1 MKKTSLD
8 LYLLLPV
15 KNFIEKQ
22 TSVGLLLIFSAVL
35 AMIIANSPLAE
46 GYHSLWKQYIHI
58 GFNDYLIRKN
68 LLHWI
73 NDGLMS
79 MFFFLVGLELKREIM
94 HGELSKIR
102 GAMLPVMAAV
112 GGMIIPALIYLG
124 FNSGSTAASGWG
136 IPMATDIAFALGIL
150 YLLGDRVP
158 LSLKV
163 FLTAIAIVDDLGA
176 VLVIAFFYTSDLSW
190 ESLALA
196 AFFLIILISANYIG
210 IRNTFFYAIMGIGG
224 LWLAVLL
231 SGVHATIAAV
241 LAAFA
246 IPTSRRINTPVF
258 LRKVKWLSNEIR
270 KIRLSHKNEPEE
282 ATEHE
287 ISHTIEKF
295 SSLAEDATPPLQRLE
310 HALHPF
316 VSFVVLP
323 IFAFANAGVTIT
335 AESLGFF
342 TSPVTA
348 GVILGL
354 LLGKFF
360 GIVLFT
366 RAMVFFKL
374 SSLPKGVKWSHIYG
388 VGILAAI
395 GFTMSLF
402 ITELAFADEV
412 FMIQAKIGILSA
424 SLIAGILG
432 YLYLNFISKKK
443 TSKPKVPQVKIKDNI
458 KVQNRERTT
467 HVIPMRENMM
477 KIVK

>member
-1 MKKTSLD
+1 MKKSSLD

-22 TSVGLLLIFSAVL
+22 TSVGLLLIFSAIL

-46 GYHSLWKQYIHI
+46 SYHSLWEQYIHI
-58 GFNDYLIRKN
+58 GFNDYIIRKN

-79 MFFFLVGLELKREIM
+79 MFFFLVGLELKREII

-102 GAMLPVMAAV
+102 GAMLPVAAAV
-112 GGMIIPALIYLG
+112 GGMIIPALIYFSLNNG
-124 FNSGSTAASGWG
+124 TPAASGWG

-196 AFFLIILISANYIG
+196 AFFLILLLSANYIG

-224 LWLAVLL
+224 LWMAVLL

-246 IPTSRRINTPVF
+246 IPTSRRINTSVF
-258 LRKVKWLSNEIR
+258 LRKVIWLSNEIK
-270 KIRLSHKNEPEE
+270 KIGVSYKNEPEK
-282 ATEHE
+282 AAEHE
-287 ISHTIEKF
+287 ISNTIEKF
-295 SSLAEDATPPLQRLE
+295 SSLADDATPPLQRLE
-310 HALHPF
+310 RALHPF

-335 AESLGFF
+335 SDSLGFF
-342 TSPVTA
+342 TSPVTV

-354 LLGKFF
+354 
-360 GIVLFT
+360 
-366 RAMVFFKL
+366 
-374 SSLPKGVKWSHIYG
+374 
-388 VGILAAI
+388 
-395 GFTMSLF
+395 
-402 ITELAFADEV
+402 
-412 FMIQAKIGILSA
+412 
-424 SLIAGILG
+424 
-432 YLYLNFISKKK
+432 
-443 TSKPKVPQVKIKDNI
+443 
-458 KVQNRERTT
+458 
-467 HVIPMRENMM
+467 
-477 KIVK
+477 

>member
-1 MKKTSLD
+1 MKKSTLD
-8 LYLLLPV
+8 LYLLLPI
-15 KNFIEKQ
+15 KSFIEKQ
-22 TSVGLLLIFSAVL
+22 TSVGLLLIFSAIL
-35 AMIIANSPLAE
+35 AMIIANSPLADS
-46 GYHSLWKQYIHI
+46 YHALWKQYIHI
-58 GFNDYLIRKN
+58 GFNDNIIRKN

-102 GAMLPVMAAV
+102 EALLPVMAAV
-112 GGMIIPALIYLG
+112 GGMIIPALIYYSL
-124 FNSGSTAASGWG
+124 NSGTPAVSGWG

-150 YLLGDRVP
+150 YLLGDKVP

-176 VLVIAFFYTSDLSW
+176 VLVIAFFYTSDLSF
-190 ESLALA
+190 ENLGMA
-196 AFFLIILISANYIG
+196 AFFLMILLSANYIG
-210 IRNTFFYAIMGIGG
+210 IRNTLFYAVMGIGG
-224 LWLAVLL
+224 LWLAILL

-258 LRKVKWLSNEIR
+258 LRKVKWLTNEIKKVR
-270 KIRLSHKNEPEE
+270 GAYKNDLEE
-282 ATEHE
+282 DQE

-295 SSLAEDATPPLQRLE
+295 SSLAVAATPPLQRLE

-335 AESLGFF
+335 SESLQFF
-342 TSPVTA
+342 TSPVTL

-354 LLGKFF
+354 LFGKFF

-366 RAMVFFKL
+366 RAMVWFKVCK
-374 SSLPKGVKWSHIYG
+374 LPKGVKWPHIYG

-402 ITELAFADEV
+402 ITELAFVNEDHMV
-412 FMIQAKIGILSA
+412 QAKIGILSA
-424 SLIAGILG
+424 SLLAGVLG
-432 YLYLNFISKKK
+432 YFYLNYIGKKGAV
-443 TSKPKVPQVKIKDNI
+443 KPDAPERKKSATENDTEKQPLKPV
-458 KVQNRERTT
+458 RESY
-467 HVIPMRENMM
+467 ME
-477 KIVK
+477 IV

>member
-1 MKKTSLD
+1 MKKSSLD

-46 GYHSLWKQYIHI
+46 SYHSLWKQYIHI

-102 GAMLPVMAAV
+102 GAMLPVAAAL
-112 GGMIIPALIYLG
+112 GGMIVPALIYFSLNNATPAEG
-124 FNSGSTAASGWG
+124 GWG

-190 ESLALA
+190 ESLGLA
-196 AFFLIILISANYIG
+196 AFFLIILLSANYIG

-246 IPTSRRINTPVF
+246 IPTSRRINTPLF
-258 LRKVKWLSNEIR
+258 LRKVKWLSNEIK

-282 ATEHE
+282 AAEQD

-323 IFAFANAGVTIT
+323 VFAFANAGVTIS

-354 LLGKFF
+354 LFGKFI

-388 VGILAAI
+388 VGILGAI

-402 ITELAFADEV
+402 ITELAFVDEIYRV
-412 FMIQAKIGILSA
+412 QAKIGILSA
-424 SLIAGILG
+424 SLLAGILG
-432 YLYLNFISKKK
+432 FLYLNFISKKK
-443 TSKPKVPQVKIKDNI
+443 VLKPDLISNTKTKNMVPGTEPNHKKEVQENI
-458 KVQNRERTT
+458 MN
-467 HVIPMRENMM
+467 
-477 KIVK
+477 IV